1 MSSAE
6 MTGSLEIR
14 EHEVFRRRDRIR
26 GTHRSFS
33 QSRFLR
39 GHIGLHTGPWIVR
52 IDQISL
58 GHRPQ
63 LRGRRHDIAGNSDAA
78 SMRIDEL
85 PKLRP

>member
-1 MSSAE
+1 MKCSGAATVFAE
-6 MTGSLEIR
+6 PTGR
-14 EHEVFRRRDRIR
+14 FRL
-26 GTHRSFS
+26 
-33 QSRFLR
+33 SRFLR

-78 SMRIDEL
+78 SMRLDEL